1 MPDEASIGPYHVI
14 RQLGQGGMAT
24 VYLARDPRQGTEVAV
39 KVIRMEKLPPELSEQ
54 FLRRFDLESH
64 QMALLRHPNIVSVVD
79 SGYANS
85 APYLAMDFVTGG
97 TLKDRLGQ
105 AVDWREAIRLVL
117 PIAHA
122 LQHAHDQGIIH
133 RDVKPANIL
142 LRSDGTPLLSD
153 FGIAKTVQSGETT
166 LGATLTATGALVG
179 TPEYMSPEQARGDS
193 FDHRVDIYALGIV
206 LFELIAGRRPFEA
219 DTPWEVLAQH
229 ISAPVPR
236 LRHLQRGLPHE
247 LQAILDRT
255 LAKKP
260 DHRYATME
268 ALAHDLETMLQV
280 PTNPRRRFW
289 PILFVAGI
297 LLVCGALSAWAAVAW
312 TLGRT
317 ATPTTPP
324 SSAPITPA
332 PRPSFSAPA
341 VTQGATQTRTPRQP
355 HTPTRASTRTA
366 PSTFTQTPTK
376 ALETVETVAVPTA
389 LQGRG
394 ALATP
399 PSPTAS
405 PAALPPT
412 VPATNAPPPTA
423 IPAQPTQTLAPPVTD
438 TPVPVPPT
446 DTPPPP
452 TRPPTPTA

>member
-1 MPDEASIGPYHVI
+1 MPDEASIGPYHI
-14 RQLGQGGMAT
+14 SCQLGQGGMAT
-24 VYLARDPRQGTEVAV
+24 VYLAHDPIQGTEVAV

-54 FLRRFDLESH
+54 FLRRFDLEAR
-64 QMALLRHPNIVSVVD
+64 QMAQLRHPNIVSVVA
-79 SGYANS
+79 SGYANG

-97 TLKDRLGQ
+97 TLKERLGQ
-105 AVDWREAIRLVL
+105 PVDWREAIRLVL
-117 PIAHA
+117 PVAHA
-122 LQHAHDQGIIH
+122 LQHAHDRGIIH

-153 FGIAKTVQSGETT
+153 FGIAKTIQSGETT

-236 LRHLQRGLPHE
+236 LRHLQRGLPHALE
-247 LQAILDRT
+247 AILDRT

-260 DHRYATME
+260 DHRYSTME
-268 ALAHDLETMLQV
+268 ALAHDLETLLRV
-280 PTNPRRRFW
+280 PTRPRRRLW
-289 PILFVAGI
+289 PILVAAG
-297 LLVCGALSAWAAVAW
+297 LVLVCGSLSAWAAVAW
-312 TLGRT
+312 ATGRN

-324 SSAPITPA
+324 FSASITPA
-332 PRPSFSAPA
+332 TGPSFSVFA
-341 VTQGATQTRTPRQP
+341 VTQRATHTRTPRP
-355 HTPTRASTRTA
+355 PSTPTRAVTRTA
-366 PSTFTQTPTK
+366 QPLFTQTPTPTLRNV
-376 ALETVETVAVPTA
+376 ATGAVPTA
-389 LQGRG
+389 TPAG
-394 ALATP
+394 AGQTARPT
-399 PSPTAS
+399 PTAS
-405 PAALPPT
+405 PAALLT
-412 VPATNAPPPTA
+412 TDPATNAPPPTD

-438 TPVPVPPT
+438 TPVPVQPT